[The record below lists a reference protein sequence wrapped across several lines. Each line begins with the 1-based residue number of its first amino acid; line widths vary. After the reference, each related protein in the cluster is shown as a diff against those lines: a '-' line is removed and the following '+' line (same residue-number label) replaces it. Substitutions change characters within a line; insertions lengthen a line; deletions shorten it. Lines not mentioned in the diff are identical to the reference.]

1 MKRFSAVTCAVCLMG
16 GAPLAFAAAGPSAP
30 AAPTINP
37 PYPVREMT
45 MANVR
50 QIYGQPQKRLAPVP
64 ATGSR
69 LKPPITRWV
78 YPDFTV
84 YFERN
89 RVIHTVLTHP
99 RKAPVPHSGG

>member
-1 MKRFSAVTCAVCLMG
+1 MMRFTAVTLAACLAGAPFAFSAAART
-16 GAPLAFAAAGPSAP
+16 APDAA
-30 AAPTINP
+30 TVNP

-50 QIYGQPQKRLAPVP
+50 AIYGAPQRTLPPVP
-64 ATGSR
+64 ATGSDH
-69 LKPPITRWV
+69 KPPITRWV

-89 RVIHTVLTHP
+89 LVIHTVVTHP
-99 RKAPVPHSGG
+99 RKAPTPRSGG